1 MVKTQLDTYG
11 DEWKS
16 TKLDD
21 GQNGLFDAKKAKEE
35 FAKAKTALE
44 AEGVKFPIHLDIP
57 VDQTS
62 KNYIARIQSFKQSVE
77 TALGTDNVVID
88 IPTNHYR

>member
-1 MVKTQLDTYG
+1 MV
-11 DEWKS
+11 KS

-44 AEGVKFPIHLDIP
+44 AEGVKFPIPSICL
-57 VDQTS
+57 
-62 KNYIARIQSFKQSVE
+62 
-77 TALGTDNVVID
+77 
-88 IPTNHYR
+88 